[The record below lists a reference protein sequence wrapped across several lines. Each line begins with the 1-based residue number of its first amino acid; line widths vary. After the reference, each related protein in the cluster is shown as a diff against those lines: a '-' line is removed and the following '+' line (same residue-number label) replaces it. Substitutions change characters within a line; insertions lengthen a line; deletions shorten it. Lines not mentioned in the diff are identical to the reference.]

1 MIPAGLI
8 VFLVAAAAEP
18 EPAVLE
24 QRAAR
29 FLQTQAAAAGQPE
42 PVLDEV
48 LVRAARR
55 LAKRALG
62 AGAARAPDALTATDA
77 ISEEG
82 GADIVVSTVA
92 VHAGVPSHAL
102 ELLQENPE
110 LRKAGG
116 THLGVGVA
124 LEGSQ
129 VALVVMKTDRRV
141 QLERFPRALSAS
153 DQGVRLCGEL
163 LPPLSA
169 PNVDVSRPDGT
180 VTRMKLLPARTAP
193 SGREVQ
199 GVGFVRQ
206 RDLPAPTET
215 RSFCVEPR
223 FSQPGVHT
231 VTVTGGDG
239 PRLNVGGVFR
249 VRVGASAPA
258 PAEPAGLAEA
268 RLGMQAR
275 INALRSAAGLVPV
288 KRDGLVE
295 RVAQAYADRMVRE
308 GFFGIEAPDGTSAR
322 DRLPDDNPTCDY
334 VPQDA
339 SVDQRR
345 NVDLA
350 ATCDARETD
359 PLWGGQNVGW
369 GAGALAAHFSLETTA
384 EARRNLLEPAMRFAG
399 VGLAWREV
407 EGRREAL
414 VVEVLTRRPLD
425 SMKGGAATPEALS
438 YRLLA
443 RLRPATLRA
452 LKPNAVLAKLAAEVA
467 RSSQP
472 PGEVTDPAL
481 YERALKALPGAESVA
496 IEVHAVEDPLGLPRS
511 PWLMDAS
518 LTHVGVGAQP
528 AGVPGGGPNA
538 ARVAIIYARVPAP
551 QR

>member
-8 VFLVAAAAEP
+8 VFLMAAATEP

-129 VALVVMKTDRRV
+129 VALVVMKTDRWV
-141 QLERFPRALSAS
+141 QLERFPRALPAS
-153 DQGVRLCGEL
+153 DQGVRLCGAL

-169 PNVDVSRPDGT
+169 PNVDISRPDGT

-206 RDLPAPTET
+206 RDIPTATET

-249 VRVGASAPA
+249 VQVGAPAPA

-268 RLGMQAR
+268 RLVMQAR

-339 SVDQRR
+339 SVGQRH

-350 ATCDARETD
+350 ATCDVREAD

-369 GAGALAAHFSLETTA
+369 GTGVLAAHFGLETTA
-384 EARRNLLEPAMRFAG
+384 EARRNLLEPVMRFVG
-399 VGLAWREV
+399 VGLAWRDV

-414 VVEVLTRRPLD
+414 VVEVLTRHPLG
-425 SMKGGAATPEALS
+425 STKEGASTPEALS

-443 RLRPATLRA
+443 RLRPPTLRA
-452 LKPNAVLAKLAAEVA
+452 LKPSAVLAKLAAEVA
-467 RSSQP
+467 RSGQP

-481 YERALKALPGAESVA
+481 YERALKALPGAGSVA
-496 IEVHAVEDPLGLPRS
+496 IEVHVVDDPLGLPRS

-518 LTHVGVGAQP
+518 LTHVGVGTQP
-528 AGVPGGGPNA
+528 AGVPGGGPKA
-538 ARVAIIYARVPAP
+538 TRVAIIYARVPAQ